1 MKKRLLSA
9 ITSLC
14 MLLTMTPQVF
24 AAESPADAS
33 AAPEATGSP
42 AAAPAALDL
51 STGSIEISA
60 EGYKVGDGELV
71 EHTGKYVLTG
81 TTTTNTVTV
90 TGGEQEITLSGV
102 NIDVSGMQTGIP
114 CAFAIEGGQVTLTLA
129 DSSENTLK
137 SGLIDDTAAA
147 TGISCAGLWV
157 NQGAE
162 LIINGGTD
170 GSGKLTA
177 VGGGTRSHDF
187 NNKGKASGIG
197 AGRTYG
203 SAYDNKYNTVGDI
216 TINGG
221 HVEATGSA
229 AINYGGAG
237 IGGGDNASSIT
248 INGGTVVASSGV
260 TNHTGAAGIG
270 SVYGHKE
277 NKTITITGGTVKAI
291 GGSAGIGGGAYKNAG
306 TIVINGGTVT
316 ATSMGNGAGIGGGG
330 GQYADKYMGA
340 DGSITITGG
349 TVTAQGGQYGA
360 GIGGGGAN
368 VQAGDKSGAQ
378 ASGNITITGGAVKAT
393 GGQYAPGIGSGAL
406 GAIAKVNSKGEPV
419 ILGEN
424 AGKMGEIVISGG
436 SVNAVNGED
445 FLAPSSTTER
455 AANSYKTL
463 DDSGEATVDSG
474 IGQGRNASA
483 TSWAAFEDWTP
494 KNGNGED
501 LIIRKEFSANSVTYT
516 RNGDGPVK
524 VSGADGKTVLYLP
537 EGYYTFDGEREL
549 VAAKA
554 DKATADELIGK
565 LNAINSD
572 RPDAQAVTEAEADY
586 TALTPSLRYYVDATV
601 KAGHKL
607 SELKEQLKNANIK
620 VNVDFR
626 PGTTEQ
632 VEIPVQKQVTFGA
645 KNVELIVPTRKNY
658 TFTGWWM
665 GDRQMT
671 GADGIVAEW
680 DILSDTTLTAHWV
693 SEVTG
698 KGTESDPYLIYS
710 ADNLIALSHISLGIG
725 TDADY
730 EVFGLTNTPTDYNTL
745 MHASYKL
752 EQNITLRTADKFY
765 GIGGLIYNT
774 KTQKASWNYF
784 YGTFDGGNKTITL
797 DIDTTPYISNEG
809 TGDDDYTING
819 HMPLTYDAE
828 GKAVVTHTEIIGG
841 IFNYAQACTI
851 RNVHTTGRVV
861 LATKKNSAGVIAGTV
876 STAKKAVL
884 IENCVNDASI
894 TVGATFNVS
903 TAGGII
909 GANNSTNPITIRNCV
924 NNGNVFAGAK
934 LTIKDGTTACQGNS
948 LAAGICAQT
957 SAASAVF
964 IDCTNNGN
972 ITGTRQTDFAGRNTR
987 VAGIAAIL
995 SNEAEFKNCTNTG
1008 DIKADSFSADA
1019 AAGIAVSIGKTKAF
1033 TNCTNSGAVYAT
1045 TGTAG
1050 AIFGDLDTAGSL
1062 RNAVLT
1068 NCWQTVQV
1076 TEKNDGW
1083 KLSTDEAVKV
1093 ENTDAGY
1100 VLRLPIA
1107 DETSNYFSEDRY
1119 IVNAS
1124 GEKAA
1129 DLYSGDGSTLY
1140 KDLTHNSN
1148 PTASEYPFQSESTAY
1163 TVSNAQ
1169 QYINLVKA
1177 IRGDAAAQNAVLGNR
1192 LSGATVSAKAAVL
1205 ATAHVK
1211 VTGDF
1216 TLSDVDAIGLGTD
1229 TLPFSGVVYGQDHT
1243 ITYAVN
1249 ETAMAKTAGEMIG
1262 FVGNAMGATV
1272 RDLNFDGNISVMTK
1286 ADNDKR
1292 LFIGAAVAAGSS
1304 ATVENC
1310 SSTADITVVHNGA
1323 VNNATMGMTYIGG
1336 LIGRQSASGVVK
1348 GARYEGDITVTA
1360 PKNACAGGIA
1370 GLFAGS
1376 MEDVQAL
1383 GDITANEKANEN
1395 IAKYGENS
1403 YAGGI
1408 AGIMDGALKDA
1419 TAAGFIKATNDCTF
1433 ANVYAYAGG
1442 LVGNT
1447 TSTLTVDT
1455 CKALTTVTATYDV
1468 KSGNAREGVILGTG
1482 TLSLSGSNWYLKT
1495 DDTTVAD
1502 ATALDPSVLT
1512 GHTFGDTI
1520 KMAAPEGV
1528 TMDSE
1533 VASFNDDTVS
1543 FTKAADAGAVN
1554 LVYDGYVFY
1563 STTVAVAAKKLTS
1576 DGITITGINSAYTND
1591 AAAADA
1597 AVTVIYNGEE
1607 LVKGT
1612 DYTIT
1617 QDQNAHKFTVT
1628 FRGNY
1633 TGSIDQTYNVDANA
1647 LTVSSKGYNSVYD
1660 GKMHSIAVDAP
1671 EGSTVK
1677 YSEALS
1683 AAYSM
1688 DTVEKKD
1695 AGTYI
1700 VYWQAS
1706 KDAQT
1711 VTGSDAIVIDKA
1723 ALTITADDKSMTV
1736 GGTMPEFTYTVSG
1749 LVKGDKLTAPK
1760 LTCSAD
1766 GSTEGIYDII
1776 AAGAAAGNNYTIA
1789 YVNGTLTVSRRSSSS
1804 SSSGSSSTGA
1814 SNTVSVPSVASGKVT
1829 VTPSTAKK
1837 GDTVTVTV
1845 TPDAG
1850 YQLDKL
1856 TVTDAKGKTIAVT
1869 KKSDSKYTFTMPDS
1883 KVTITPT
1890 FNKIE
1895 DTKPS
1900 KNGFADV
1907 ASSAWYADAVKYV
1920 TEKGLMNGTGDN
1932 QFSPNASTTRGMLM
1946 TVLAR
1951 YAGEDTTGGATWYE
1965 KGMNWAKANGVSD
1978 GTNPTANITR
1988 EQLVTML
1995 YRYAGSPAASG
2006 SLDNFSDAASVSS
2019 YAVNA
2024 MQWAVA
2030 NGIVNGSNGKL
2041 NPQNNATRAE
2051 VAAILMRF
2059 CEMSK

>member
-9 ITSLC
+9 ILSFC
-14 MLLTMTPQVF
+14 MLLTMAPTVAF
-24 AAESPADAS
+24 AAKSPADAPGTS
-33 AAPEATGSP
+33 EDTGSSV
-42 AAAPAALDL
+42 AGLDL
-51 STGSIEISA
+51 SNGSIVISKD
-60 EGYKVGDGELV
+60 GYTQNGATTAY
-71 EHTGKYVLTG
+71 TGAYNIYQNTSD
-81 TTTTNTVTV
+81 TTTHTITVES
-90 TGGEQEITLSGV
+90 GEQKITLSGV
-102 NIDVSGMQTGIP
+102 NIDVSDMQEGIP

-129 DSSENTLK
+129 DGSENTLK
-137 SGLIDDTAAA
+137 SGLIDNTTEK
-147 TGISCAGLWV
+147 TGISCAGIWV
-157 NQGAE
+157 NQGAA

-177 VGGGTRSHDF
+177 VGGGTGGHGFD
-187 NNKGKASGIG
+187 NKGKASGIG

-229 AINYGGAG
+229 ATGYGGAG

-248 INGGTVVASSGV
+248 INGGTVVAAAGYLRS
-260 TNHTGAAGIG
+260 TGAAGIG
-270 SVYGHKE
+270 SAYGQSSD
-277 NKTITITGGTVKAI
+277 KTITINGGEVTAT
-291 GGSAGIGGGAYKNAG
+291 GGSAGIGGGAYQKAG

-316 ATSMGNGAGIGGGG
+316 ATSMGRGAGIGGGG
-330 GQYADKYMGA
+330 GAWFGKNMGA
-340 DGSITITGG
+340 DGSVTINGG
-349 TVTAQGGQYGA
+349 TVTAQGGEYSA
-360 GIGGGGAN
+360 GIGGGGTDA
-368 VQAGDKSGAQ
+368 QAGDKSGAQ
-378 ASGNITITGGAVKAT
+378 ASGNITITGGAVKVM
-393 GGQYAPGIGSGAL
+393 GGKYAPGIGSGAL
-406 GAIAKVNSKGEPV
+406 GEIAKKDSKGNAV
-419 ILGEN
+419 ILN
-424 AGKMGEIVISGG
+424 DYAGRMGEIVISGG
-436 SVNAVNGED
+436 SVNAVNGAD
-445 FLAPSSTTER
+445 FLTKSSTTER

-463 DDSGEATVDSG
+463 DDRGETNVDSG
-474 IGQGRNASA
+474 IGQGSNASEA
-483 TSWAAFEDWTP
+483 SAAAFVSWTP
-494 KNGNGED
+494 KNGDGET
-501 LIIRKEFSANSVTYT
+501 LIGKETFREDSVTYI
-516 RNGDGPVK
+516 RNGGAPVT
-524 VSGADGKTVLYLP
+524 VNGADGETVLYLP
-537 EGYYTFDGEREL
+537 EGYYTFDGTPKL
-549 VAAKA
+549 IAAKA
-554 DKATADELIGK
+554 DKAKADALIGK
-565 LNAINSD
+565 LNGINSTD
-572 RPDAQAVTEAEADY
+572 SAFANAVTEAEAAY
-586 TALTPSLRYYVDATV
+586 NALTPSLRYYVDATV

-607 SELKEQLKNANIK
+607 SVLKEQLKNANIK
-620 VNVDFR
+620 VNVYFNT
-626 PGTTEQ
+626 GTTDW
-632 VEIPVQKQVTFGA
+632 VEIPAQKEVTFGA
-645 KNVELIVPTRKNY
+645 KNVSLIVPTRKNY

-671 GADGIVAEW
+671 GADGIAAEW
-680 DILSDTTLTAHWV
+680 DILSDTTLTAHWA

-745 MHASYKL
+745 MRASYKL

-765 GIGGLIYNT
+765 GIGGVVYNAET
-774 KTQKASWNYF
+774 RKPSWNYF
-784 YGTFDGGNKTITL
+784 YGTFDGSDKTITL
-797 DIDTTPYISNEG
+797 DIDTTSYISNEG
-809 TGDDDYTING
+809 NGDDDYTING

-828 GKAVVTHTEIIGG
+828 GKVITHTEIIGG

-876 STAKKAVL
+876 STSNKPVL

-909 GANNSTNPITIRNCV
+909 GANNSTNPITIKNCV
-924 NNGNVFAGAK
+924 NNGDVLAGAK

-964 IDCTNNGN
+964 KDCTNNGN

-995 SNEAEFKNCTNTG
+995 SNEAEFTNCANTG

-1019 AAGIAVSIGKTKAF
+1019 AAGIAVSIAKTKAF
-1033 TNCTNSGAVYAT
+1033 TNCTNSGAVYAK

-1062 RNAVLT
+1062 RNAELT
-1068 NCWQTVQV
+1068 DCFQIMQAD
-1076 TEKNDGW
+1076 EKNDGW
-1083 KLSTDEAVKV
+1083 KLSTDETVKV
-1093 ENTDAGY
+1093 AKTDVGY
-1100 VLRLPIA
+1100 VLRLPIT
-1107 DETSNYFSEDRY
+1107 DENSNYFSEDRY
-1119 IVNAS
+1119 IVGTN

-1129 DLYSGDGSTLY
+1129 DLYNGDGSTLY
-1140 KDLTHNSN
+1140 NDLTHNSN

-1163 TVSNAQ
+1163 VVSAAAQ
-1169 QYINLVKA
+1169 YTNLVKA

-1192 LSGATVSAKAAVL
+1192 LSG

-1243 ITYAVN
+1243 VTYAVN
-1249 ETAMAKTAGEMIG
+1249 ETALPKTASEMIG

-1272 RDLNFDGNISVMTK
+1272 RDLNFDGSISVTTK
-1286 ADNDKR
+1286 ADNDNR
-1292 LFIGAAVAAGSS
+1292 LSIGAAVAAGSA

-1310 SSTADITVVHNGA
+1310 SSTAGITVVHNGA

-1370 GLFAGS
+1370 GSFAGS

-1383 GDITANEKANEN
+1383 GDITAHEKANAS
-1395 IAKYGENS
+1395 IAQYGENS

-1408 AGIMDGALKDA
+1408 AGVMDGTLKDA
-1419 TAAGFIKATNDCTF
+1419 TAAGYITATNDCTF

-1447 TSTLTVDT
+1447 TNGLTVDT

-1468 KSGNAREGVILGTG
+1468 KPGNAREGVILGNG
-1482 TLSLSGSNWYLKT
+1482 TLTLSGSNWYLKT
-1495 DDTTVAD
+1495 DGTTVAD

-1512 GHTFGDTI
+1512 GHTFGDTTT
-1520 KMAAPEGV
+1520 MAAPEGV

-1533 VASFNDDTVS
+1533 VAFFNDGTVS
-1543 FTKAADAGAVN
+1543 FIKTADAGAVD

-1563 STTVAVAAKKLTS
+1563 STTIAVAAKELTS
-1576 DGITITGINSAYTND
+1576 NDITVTGINSVYTDD

-1597 AVTVIYNGEE
+1597 AITVIYNDEE
-1607 LVKGT
+1607 LAKGT
-1612 DYTIT
+1612 DYTVA
-1617 QDQNAHKFTVT
+1617 QDQDAHKFTIT
-1628 FRGNY
+1628 FEGNY
-1633 TGSIDQTYNVDANA
+1633 TGSTDQAYTVNANA
-1647 LTVSSKGYNSVYD
+1647 LTVSSKGYNGVYD

-1695 AGTYI
+1695 AGTHI

-1711 VTGSDAIVIDKA
+1711 VTGSAAIVIDKA

-1736 GGTMPEFTYTVSG
+1736 GGTIPEFTYTVSG
-1749 LVKGDKLTAPK
+1749 LVKGDELTAPK

-1766 GSTEGIYDII
+1766 GSTEGAYNII
-1776 AAGAAAGNNYTIA
+1776 AAGAAAGDNYAIT
-1789 YVNGTLTVSRRSSSS
+1789 YVNGTLTVSRRSSHHSS
-1804 SSSGSSSTGA
+1804 SSSSSST
-1814 SNTVSVPSVASGKVT
+1814 SNTVSASTASNGKVSLDK
-1829 VTPSTAKK
+1829 STAKK

-1856 TVTDAKGKTIAVT
+1856 TVTDAKGKTVDVT
-1869 KKSDSKYTFTMPDS
+1869 KKSDGKYTFTMPEG
-1883 KVTITPT
+1883 KVTVNPT
-1890 FNKIE
+1890 FSKIE
-1895 DTKPS
+1895 DVKPS
-1900 KNGFADV
+1900 KNGFDDV
-1907 ASSAWYADAVKYV
+1907 ASSDWFADAVKYV
-1920 TEKGLMNGTGDN
+1920 TDKGLMSGTGSDK
-1932 QFSPNASTTRGMLM
+1932 FAPSATTTRAMLM

-1965 KGMNWAKANGVSD
+1965 KGMEWAKAKGVSD
-1978 GTNPTANITR
+1978 GTNPNADITR

-1995 YRYAGSPAASG
+1995 YRYAGSPKANG
-2006 SLDNFSDAASVSS
+2006 SLDSFSDAASVSS
-2019 YAVNA
+2019 YAENA

-2041 NPQNNATRAE
+2041 NPQDNATRAE

-2059 CEMSK
+2059 CEMGK

>member
-1 MKKRLLSA
+1 MKKRLWSA
-9 ITSLC
+9 ILSLC
-14 MLLTMTPQVF
+14 LLLTMVPTTAF
-24 AAESPADAS
+24 AAESPADAPGTS
-33 AAPEATGSP
+33 EDKGSSV
-42 AAAPAALDL
+42 AELDL
-51 STGSIEISA
+51 SNGSIEITA
-60 EGYKVGDGELV
+60 EGYTQGETTV

-90 TGGEQEITLSGV
+90 TGGEQEITLGGV
-102 NIDVSGMQTGIP
+102 NIDVSDMQKGIP

-129 DSSENTLK
+129 DDSTNTLK
-137 SGLIDDTAAA
+137 SGLIDNKE

-157 NQGAE
+157 NQDAA

-177 VGGGTRSHDF
+177 VGGGTGSHSF
-187 NNKGKASGIG
+187 NNRGKASGIG

-229 AINYGGAG
+229 ASNYGGAG
-237 IGGGDNASSIT
+237 IGGGDNVSSIT

-260 TNHTGAAGIG
+260 TNSTGAAGIG

-277 NKTITITGGTVKAI
+277 NKTITINGGTVKAI

-330 GQYADKYMGA
+330 RYAGDNMGIG
-340 DGSITITGG
+340 GSITINGG
-349 TVTAQGGQYGA
+349 AVTAQGGQYGA
-360 GIGGGGAN
+360 GIGGGGAD

-393 GGQYAPGIGSGAL
+393 GGKYAPGIGSGAL
-406 GAIAKVNSKGEPV
+406 EKINADKVP
-419 ILGEN
+419 LGEN

-436 SVNAVNGED
+436 SVNAVNGAD
-445 FLAPSSTTER
+445 FLTESSTTKQ

-474 IGQGRNASA
+474 IGQGRNASE
-483 TSWAAFEDWTP
+483 TSAAAFASWKL
-494 KNGNGED
+494 KNGAGET
-501 LIIRKEFSANSVTYT
+501 LIGKETFSANSVTYT
-516 RNGDGPVK
+516 RNGGEEVT
-524 VSGADGKTVLYLP
+524 VSGADDETVLYLP
-537 EGYYTFDGEREL
+537 EGYYTFFNGTSKLIAAAENK
-549 VAAKA
+549 AKA
-554 DKATADELIGK
+554 EALIAK
-565 LNAINSD
+565 LNGINSTGTAF
-572 RPDAQAVTEAEADY
+572 AQAVTAAEADY
-586 TALTPSLRYYVDATV
+586 NALTPSLRYYVDVTV
-601 KAGHKL
+601 NSGHKL
-607 SELKEQLKNANIK
+607 SALKEQLKTANIK
-620 VNVDFR
+620 VNVDFNK
-626 PGTTEQ
+626 GTTEQ
-632 VEIPVQKQVTFGA
+632 VEIPTEKQVTFGA

-680 DILSDTTLTAHWV
+680 DILSDTTLTAHWA

-698 KGTESDPYLIYS
+698 EGTESKPYLIQS

-725 TDADY
+725 TDAEY
-730 EVFGLTNTPTDYNTL
+730 EVFGMTNTPTDYNTL

-752 EQNITLRTADKFY
+752 EKDITLRTKDKFY
-765 GIGGLIYNT
+765 GIGGVIYNT
-774 KTQKASWNYF
+774 ETRKTSWNYF
-784 YGTFDGGNKTITL
+784 YGTFDGNDKIITL

-828 GKAVVTHTEIIGG
+828 GKVVVTHTEIIGG

-851 RNVHTTGRVV
+851 RNVHTKGRVV

-909 GANNSTNPITIRNCV
+909 GSNNSTNPITIRNCV
-924 NNGNVFAGAK
+924 NKGDVLAGAK

-957 SAASAVF
+957 IAASAVF
-964 IDCTNNGN
+964 EDCTNNGN

-995 SNEAEFKNCTNTG
+995 SNEAEFTNCTNTG

-1033 TNCTNSGAVYAT
+1033 TNCTNSGAVYAK

-1050 AIFGDLDTAGSL
+1050 AIFGDLDTAGSQ
-1062 RNAVLT
+1062 RNAELAD
-1068 NCWQTVQV
+1068 CFQIMQAD
-1076 TEKNDGW
+1076 EKNDGW
-1083 KLSTDEAVKV
+1083 KLSTDETVKV
-1093 ENTDAGY
+1093 AKTDAGY
-1100 VLRLPIA
+1100 ALRLPITN
-1107 DETSNYFSEDRY
+1107 ENSNYFSEDRY
-1119 IVNAS
+1119 IVNAN

-1148 PTASEYPFQSESTAY
+1148 LTASEYPFQSESTAY
-1163 TVSNAQ
+1163 VVSNAA
-1169 QYINLVKA
+1169 QYTNLVKA
-1177 IRGDAAAQNAVLGNR
+1177 IRGDEAAQNAVLGNR
-1192 LSGATVSAKAAVL
+1192 LSGATAAAKAAAL

-1216 TLSDVDAIGLGTD
+1216 TLSDVGTIGLGTD

-1249 ETAMAKTAGEMIG
+1249 ETALPKSASGMIG

-1272 RDLNFDGNISVMTK
+1272 RDLNFAGSISVTTT
-1286 ADNDKR
+1286 ADNDNR
-1292 LFIGAAVAAGSS
+1292 LCIGAAVAAGSA

-1310 SSTADITVVHNGA
+1310 TSTAGITVDHKST

-1336 LIGRQSASGVVK
+1336 LIGRQSASGTVTN
-1348 GARYEGDITVTA
+1348 ARYEGNITVTA

-1370 GLFAGS
+1370 GSFAGS

-1383 GDITANEKANEN
+1383 GDITAHEKANAN
-1395 IAKYGENS
+1395 IAQYGENS

-1408 AGIMDGALKDA
+1408 AGIMDGTLKDA
-1419 TAAGFIKATNDCTF
+1419 TAAGFIAATNDCTF

-1447 TSTLTVDT
+1447 TSGLTVDT

-1468 KSGNAREGVILGTG
+1468 KPANARKGVILGNG
-1482 TLSLSGSNWYLKT
+1482 TLTLSGSNWYLKT
-1495 DDTTVAD
+1495 DGTTVAD

-1512 GHTFGDTI
+1512 GHTFGDTTT
-1520 KMAAPEGV
+1520 MAAPEGV

-1533 VASFNDDTVS
+1533 VASFNDNTVS
-1543 FTKAADAGAVN
+1543 FIKAADAGAVD

-1563 STTVAVAAKKLTS
+1563 STTIAVAAKELTS
-1576 DGITITGINSAYTND
+1576 NDITITGINSAYNDD

-1612 DYTIT
+1612 DYTIK
-1617 QDQNAHKFTVT
+1617 QDQATHKFTVT
-1628 FRGNY
+1628 FQGNY
-1633 TGSIDQTYNVDANA
+1633 TGSIDQTYNIDANA
-1647 LTVSSKGYNSVYD
+1647 LTVSSKGYNGVYD

-1706 KDAQT
+1706 KAAKT
-1711 VTGSDAIVIDKA
+1711 VTGSAAIVIDKA

-1749 LVKGDKLTAPK
+1749 LVKGDELTAPK
-1760 LTCSAD
+1760 LTCAAD
-1766 GSTEGIYDII
+1766 GSIEGAYDII
-1776 AAGAAAGNNYTIA
+1776 AAGATAGDNYTIT
-1789 YVNGTLTVSRRSSSS
+1789 YLNGTLTVSRRSSGS
-1804 SSSGSSSTGA
+1804 SSSGSSSTGT
-1814 SNTVSVPSVASGKVT
+1814 SNTVSAPSVAGGKVS

-1856 TVTDAKGKTIAVT
+1856 TITDAKGKTIAVT

-1890 FNKIE
+1890 FSKIE

-1900 KNGFADV
+1900 KNGFDDV
-1907 ASSAWYADAVKYV
+1907 ASSAWYADAVAYV
-1920 TEKGLMNGTGDN
+1920 TEKGLMNGTGN
-1932 QFSPNASTTRGMLM
+1932 NKFSPSASTTRGMLM

-1951 YAGEDTTGGATWYE
+1951 YAGEDTTGSTPWYQ

-1978 GTNPTANITR
+1978 GTNPEVNITR

-1995 YRYAGSPAASG
+1995 YRYAGSPAANG
-2006 SLDNFSDAASVSS
+2006 SLDSFSDAASVNS
-2019 YAVNA
+2019 YAANA

-2041 NPQNNATRAE
+2041 NPQNNATRAQ